1 LNSGLADKLRP
12 VCVTLSPSGHK
23 FLPEGVNETIYD
35 GDCNAQ
41 HLPRSN
47 VESKSMT
54 NSVPEEQSILSRRLV
69 RYGLIWGIWTAVALF
84 FTTQVYVSYYAENQ
98 PIRYLQGFLFQA
110 SICFLWALVTPLILW
125 LARRFRIER
134 SNWVR
139 HSLLHLL
146 FSVVLTGILIGVHSI
161 SFMML
166 MGRASSITPFR
177 VFNALYFNLDNF
189 ALVYWVILLMSH
201 AFNYYNSYRKNELK
215 ASKLQTQL
223 VQSQLEALKMQI
235 HPHFLFNTL
244 HSISALLSKD
254 TEGARKMITRLG
266 DFLRLTLENSGS
278 MEVTLQQEIEFLNGY
293 LEIERIRF
301 QDRLTTDIRVDPEVL
316 EVRVPNLILQ
326 PIVENAMRHAIG
338 HSRSG
343 RVEVVAAPRNGVVRI
358 EVKDNGPG
366 IDTDRMLE
374 GRPGRGVGLAN
385 TRARLAGLYGEAAHF
400 ELVNDPA
407 GGLIVAL
414 EIPRASE
421 PSLNLH

>member
-1 LNSGLADKLRP
+1 
-12 VCVTLSPSGHK
+12 
-23 FLPEGVNETIYD
+23 
-35 GDCNAQ
+35 
-41 HLPRSN
+41 
-47 VESKSMT
+47 MT
-54 NSVPEEQSILSRRLV
+54 NPVPNGEEQTVLSRRLV
-69 RYGLIWGIWTAVALF
+69 RYGLIWGIWTVVALF

-110 SICFLWALVTPLILW
+110 SICYIWALVTPLILW

-139 HSLLHLL
+139 RSLLHLF
-146 FSVVLTGILIGVHSI
+146 FSIVLTCTLIAIHSI
-161 SFMML
+161 AFMTL
-166 MGRASSITPFR
+166 MGRASSITPLR
-177 VFNALYFNLDNF
+177 VFNLMYFNLDNF
-189 ALVYWVILLMSH
+189 ALVYWFILLMSH

-215 ASKLQTQL
+215 ASQLHTQL

-244 HSISALLSKD
+244 HSVSALLSKD

-316 EVRVPNLILQ
+316 DVRVPNLILQ

-338 HSRSG
+338 HSAAG
-343 RVEVVAAPRNGVVRI
+343 RVEVTAAPRNGVVRI

-366 IDTDRMLE
+366 IDADRMLE
-374 GRPGRGVGLAN
+374 ARPGRGLGLAN

-400 ELVNDPA
+400 ELMNDPA

-414 EIPRASE
+414 EIPRESE
-421 PSLNLH
+421 I

>member
-1 LNSGLADKLRP
+1 
-12 VCVTLSPSGHK
+12 
-23 FLPEGVNETIYD
+23 
-35 GDCNAQ
+35 
-41 HLPRSN
+41 
-47 VESKSMT
+47 
-54 NSVPEEQSILSRRLV
+54 
-69 RYGLIWGIWTAVALF
+69 
-84 FTTQVYVSYYAENQ
+84 
-98 PIRYLQGFLFQA
+98 
-110 SICFLWALVTPLILW
+110 
-125 LARRFRIER
+125 
-134 SNWVR
+134 
-139 HSLLHLL
+139 
-146 FSVVLTGILIGVHSI
+146 
-161 SFMML
+161 
-166 MGRASSITPFR
+166 
-177 VFNALYFNLDNF
+177 
-189 ALVYWVILLMSH
+189 MSH

-215 ASKLQTQL
+215 ASQLHGQL

-254 TEGARKMITRLG
+254 TDGARKMITRLG

-316 EVRVPNLILQ
+316 DVRVPNLILQ
-326 PIVENAMRHAIG
+326 PIVENAMRHAVG
-338 HSRSG
+338 HSASG

-366 IDTDRMLE
+366 IDADRMLE
-374 GRPGRGVGLAN
+374 ARPGRGVGLAN

-414 EIPRASE
+414 EIPRVSE
-421 PSLNLH
+421 I